1 MGNFRAA
8 RQKWNYLDESQNSTL
23 WETHIHAHSGV
34 TKVHFAWDGCNQKED
49 QSRKKNGMSHRV
61 LLEYETEIVY
71 LCGFLFPGEF
81 EDAEYNCLKLSSLSW
96 LLPLVLVSEIVLVG
110 MGDQDIR

>member
-1 MGNFRAA
+1 M
-8 RQKWNYLDESQNSTL
+8 
-23 WETHIHAHSGV
+23 
-34 TKVHFAWDGCNQKED
+34 
-49 QSRKKNGMSHRV
+49 
-61 LLEYETEIVY
+61 EYETEIVY